1 MSDSLAQDA
10 DSGREIEP
18 EGPTL
23 WTFRWVWAA
32 AALLLFAAFYVGAHF
47 YLATRLIVE
56 PEWSASLTAWLW
68 VGLCLLG
75 TLTLLQ
81 PLAERFLPIWVDRI
95 VAWPAALWMG
105 FGFFFL
111 LILAASDVLLVALEY
126 LGLLTGDSAGRGQAL
141 AVGLIAGPI
150 GLWSLVQGLRKPEV
164 KTVEIE
170 LGRWPAG
177 LDGFR
182 IVQISD
188 IHFGPILDERF
199 AEWLKDQVNALK
211 PDLIAVTGDLVDGR
225 IDKIAHTVEPLAGLR
240 APLGRWFVTGN
251 HDHYSIA
258 SDWAGRAEELGMR
271 VLRNAHVVI
280 EKKGEQFILAGV
292 DDHRS
297 RQMPGEG
304 GEDLDL
310 ALAGMQENCP
320 ILLLA
325 HDPTT
330 FHAASRRSVDLQLS
344 GHTHGGQI
352 WPFHYG
358 VRLAMPWV
366 AGLHRRGQSQ
376 IYVSRGTGFWGPP
389 MRLGAP
395 AEITEIVLRSGRVP
409 QDSEGDLDGLR
420 NSR

>member
-1 MSDSLAQDA
+1 
-10 DSGREIEP
+10 
-18 EGPTL
+18 EGPSL
-23 WTFRWVWAA
+23 WTFRWAWAA

-47 YLATRLIVE
+47 YLALRLILE
-56 PEWSASLTAWLW
+56 PQWPAWVTSGLLI
-68 VGLCLLG
+68 GLCLLG
-75 TLTLLQ
+75 GLTLLQ

-111 LILAASDVLLVALEY
+111 LSLAASDVLLMFLQF
-126 LGLLTGDSAGRGQAL
+126 LGISTGDSLAENRAL
-141 AVGLIAGPI
+141 AVVVFVVPIA
-150 GLWSLVQGLRKPEV
+150 LWSLSRGLQKPKV
-164 KTVEIE
+164 KRVEISID
-170 LGRWPAG
+170 RWPAALEG
-177 LDGFR
+177 LR

-199 AEWLKDQVNALK
+199 AQWLMEQVNALK

-225 IDKIAHTVEPLAGLR
+225 IDKIAHTVEPLVGLQ

-251 HDHYSIA
+251 HDHYSSA
-258 SDWAGRAEELGMR
+258 SDWAGRAEGLGMR
-271 VLRNAHVVI
+271 VLRNAHAVI
-280 EKKGEQFILAGV
+280 ETKGERFVLAGV

-310 ALAGMQENCP
+310 ALLGVPENCP
-320 ILLLA
+320 VVLLA

-330 FHAASRRSVDLQLS
+330 FHTASRRSVDLQLS

-366 AGLHRRGQSQ
+366 AGLHRRGRSQ

-395 AEITEIVLRSGRVP
+395 AEITEILLRSGRTADGLERGV
-409 QDSEGDLDGLR
+409 DGLR
-420 NSR
+420 NSC